1 MAKKKRRAD
10 GRMEIKRKMPDGKFR
25 HFLGR
30 TAAEC
35 EKKYRDALVDFNTQK
50 ERSLLFEKIAAD
62 WQDDYQTRIK
72 SGTWKSYESNYRR
85 CLEAFS
91 GRQMKEITPGMVDNF
106 GQKMKQD
113 GLAES
118 TIKNARSVLSLIF
131 RFWCLRDN
139 EVYNPVSVV
148 QSPKGAPKKERLP
161 PTLEQIAL
169 VKAHPEGFGLCAW
182 LFMYTG
188 CRLGEAI
195 ALQWQDVDFE
205 AGRIS
210 VTKSASWRGGGVRI
224 STPKTKNSVRKV
236 PLLAP
241 LREMLEPL
249 QGAPSDYILS
259 GGPEPLTD
267 GQYHHRWLQYCKALG
282 MVEIS
287 ESGERYRQ
295 KRRARDSK
303 GTRPLK
309 ELPPVLRPAVTAHQ
323 FRHEMASAMY
333 EAKVGELEAQK
344 ILGHSDIATTRKIYT
359 HIRERQISNAAEK
372 LNAFYSS
379 HAEGLHKVGE

>member
-1 MAKKKRRAD
+1 MPKKKKGQRAD
-10 GRMEIKRKMPDGKFR
+10 GLIEIARKMPDGKTK
-25 HFLGR
+25 HFYGHSR
-30 TAAEC
+30 GEC
-35 EKKYRDALVDFNTQK
+35 EEKFRQALLEFHARK
-50 ERSLLFEKIAAD
+50 LRSSLFGEVAPA
-62 WQDDYQTRIK
+62 WRADYQTRIK
-72 SGTWKSYESNYRR
+72 PGTWKSYESNYQR

-106 GQKMKQD
+106 GQKMKRE

-148 QSPKGAPKKERLP
+148 QAPKGAPKKERLP
-161 PTLEQIAL
+161 PTSEQIAL

-188 CRLGEAI
+188 CRLGEVI

-236 PLLAP
+236 PLLVP

-249 QGAPSDYILS
+249 RGAPSDYILS

-267 GQYHHRWLQYCKALG
+267 GQYHHRWLEYCKALG

-295 KRRARDSK
+295 KRRTRDSK
-303 GTRPLK
+303 GLRPLK

-359 HIRERQISNAAEK
+359 HIRERQISDAADK
-372 LNAFYSS
+372 LNDYFFAR
-379 HAEGLHKVGE
+379 KP